1 MANKEDMQEDGV
13 VVVMTDEEGNEYYY
27 EEEMIIPVG
36 DDKYAL
42 LIGIHN
48 DEDGLWISFPDI
60 EGCNSVGN
68 DIEDVIANGEEA
80 LGLYLATLIESGQ
93 RMPEM
98 TRLEDVVISNS
109 DIKTYISV
117 DVDKYHRDM
126 RSIKKTVSIPAWQA
140 KAAQKQQ
147 LSLSKVL
154 QQALNTILV

>member
-1 MANKEDMQEDGV
+1 MDNLRILV
-13 VVVMTDEEGNEYYY
+13 VDDEARMRKIVRDFLTAKQY
-27 EEEMIIPVG
+27 IV
-36 DDKYAL
+36 
-42 LIGIHN
+42 
-48 DEDGLWISFPDI
+48 I
-60 EGCNSVGN
+60 EAS
-68 DIEDVIANGEEA
+68 NGEEA